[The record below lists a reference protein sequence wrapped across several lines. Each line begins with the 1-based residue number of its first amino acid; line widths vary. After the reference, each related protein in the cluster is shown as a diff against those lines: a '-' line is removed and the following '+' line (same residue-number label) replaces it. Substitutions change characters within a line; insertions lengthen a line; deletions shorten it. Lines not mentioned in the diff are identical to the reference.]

1 MGHDGGNLQKS
12 ALDGSGEKKQNKCFS
27 NCILTIYLLIYIYIK
42 SSVRRLYIYIY
53 LLLEEL
59 GREDQTQEA
68 HKKL

>member
-1 MGHDGGNLQKS
+1 MGHDGGHLQKS
-12 ALDGSGEKKQNKCFS
+12 ALDGSGEKKQNKCLS
-27 NCILTIYLLIYIYIK
+27 NCILT
-42 SSVRRLYIYIY
+42 IY